1 MVVYISLY
9 NGFRY
14 DYSDAFEQRADLFK
28 EGRKVMRMSTM
39 KGIAAGGLFGFTVGA
54 GMMMM
59 PQGKR
64 MKRVLAK
71 NGPQL
76 MKQVADCWIK

>member
-1 MVVYISLY
+1 
-9 NGFRY
+9 
-14 DYSDAFEQRADLFK
+14 
-28 EGRKVMRMSTM
+28 MRLSTM
-39 KGIAAGGLFGFTVGA
+39 KGIAAGSLLGMTVGA

-64 MKRVLAK
+64 MKRVISK

-76 MKQVADCWIK
+76 MKQMADCWMK

>member
-1 MVVYISLY
+1 
-9 NGFRY
+9 
-14 DYSDAFEQRADLFK
+14 
-28 EGRKVMRMSTM
+28 MSTM
-39 KGIAAGGLFGFTVGA
+39 RGLAAGGLMGITIGA
-54 GMMMM
+54 GLMMT

-76 MKQVADCWIK
+76 VKQVAECWIR

>member
-1 MVVYISLY
+1 
-9 NGFRY
+9 
-14 DYSDAFEQRADLFK
+14 
-28 EGRKVMRMSTM
+28 MRVSTM
-39 KGIAAGGLFGFTVGA
+39 KGMAAGGLLGLTVGA
-54 GMMMM
+54 GLMMM

-76 MKQVADCWIK
+76 VRQMAECWTK

>member
-1 MVVYISLY
+1 
-9 NGFRY
+9 
-14 DYSDAFEQRADLFK
+14 
-28 EGRKVMRMSTM
+28 MRLTTM
-39 KGIAAGGLFGFTVGA
+39 KGIAAGSLLGMTVGA
-54 GMMMM
+54 GLMMM

-76 MKQVADCWIK
+76 MKQVVDCWIK

>member
-1 MVVYISLY
+1 
-9 NGFRY
+9 
-14 DYSDAFEQRADLFK
+14 
-28 EGRKVMRMSTM
+28 MRVSTM
-39 KGIAAGGLFGFTVGA
+39 KGMAAGGLLGLTVGA
-54 GMMMM
+54 GLMMM

-76 MKQVADCWIK
+76 VRQVAECWIK

>member
-1 MVVYISLY
+1 M
-9 NGFRY
+9 
-14 DYSDAFEQRADLFK
+14 RA
-28 EGRKVMRMSTM
+28 STM
-39 KGIAAGGLFGFTVGA
+39 KGIVAGSMLGITVGA
-54 GMMMM
+54 GLMMT

-76 MKQVADCWIK
+76 AKQVADCWIR

>member
-1 MVVYISLY
+1 
-9 NGFRY
+9 
-14 DYSDAFEQRADLFK
+14 
-28 EGRKVMRMSTM
+28 MRVSTM
-39 KGIAAGGLFGFTVGA
+39 KGMAAGSLIGLTVGA
-54 GMMMM
+54 GLMMM

-76 MKQVADCWIK
+76 VKQVAECWIR

>member
-1 MVVYISLY
+1 
-9 NGFRY
+9 
-14 DYSDAFEQRADLFK
+14 
-28 EGRKVMRMSTM
+28 MRVSTM
-39 KGIAAGGLFGFTVGA
+39 KGLAAGGLLGLTVGA
-54 GMMMM
+54 GLMMT

-76 MKQVADCWIK
+76 ARQMADCWIK

>member
-1 MVVYISLY
+1 
-9 NGFRY
+9 
-14 DYSDAFEQRADLFK
+14 
-28 EGRKVMRMSTM
+28 MRLTTM
-39 KGIAAGGLFGFTVGA
+39 KGIAAGSLLGMTVGA
-54 GMMMM
+54 GLMMM

>member
-1 MVVYISLY
+1 
-9 NGFRY
+9 
-14 DYSDAFEQRADLFK
+14 
-28 EGRKVMRMSTM
+28 MRVSTM
-39 KGIAAGGLFGFTVGA
+39 KGLAAGGLLGLTVGA
-54 GMMMM
+54 GLMMT

-76 MKQVADCWIK
+76 AKQMVDCWTK

>member
-1 MVVYISLY
+1 
-9 NGFRY
+9 
-14 DYSDAFEQRADLFK
+14 
-28 EGRKVMRMSTM
+28 MRVSTM
-39 KGIAAGGLFGFTVGA
+39 KGMDAGSLIGLTVGA
-54 GMMMM
+54 GLMMM

-76 MKQVADCWIK
+76 VKQVAECWIR

>member
-1 MVVYISLY
+1 
-9 NGFRY
+9 
-14 DYSDAFEQRADLFK
+14 
-28 EGRKVMRMSTM
+28 MRVSTM
-39 KGIAAGGLFGFTVGA
+39 KGMAAGGLLGLTVGA
-54 GMMMM
+54 GLMMT

-76 MKQVADCWIK
+76 VKQVAECWIR